1 MSIYTHILCA
11 ADFSDLGT
19 SAARRAVELARL
31 CGARL
36 TVLHVV
42 EYFPGERSNQRIA
55 PEDQDPAQYE
65 AGRARERLSEL
76 VRELDFTTAVARVE
90 FCENAAWQKICE
102 VAESEHADLLVLGS
116 RGLHAAAAWLGATA
130 NAVQQH
136 ARRDVLTVHRVG

>member
-11 ADFSDLGT
+11 ADFSDHGN
-19 SAARRAVELARL
+19 SAVRRAVELARL

-36 TVLHVV
+36 TVLHVI

-55 PEDQDPAQYE
+55 PEDQDPADYE
-65 AGRARERLSEL
+65 AGRARERLAGL
-76 VRELDFTTAVARVE
+76 MREFDFAPAVSRVE

-102 VAESEHADLLVLGS
+102 VADVEQADLLVLGS
-116 RGLHAAAAWLGATA
+116 HGRHAIAGWLGATA